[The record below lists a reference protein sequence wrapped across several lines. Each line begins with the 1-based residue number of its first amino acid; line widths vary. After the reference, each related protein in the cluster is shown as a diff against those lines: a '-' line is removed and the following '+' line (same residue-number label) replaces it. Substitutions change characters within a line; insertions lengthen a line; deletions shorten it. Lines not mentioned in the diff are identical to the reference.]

1 MDQGLHHLKVLRG
14 GASRSQGSTMATDC
28 LAQVCEVL
36 QRFRAEFRHD
46 LANLARGPE
55 PSPGAVGFDHEH
67 LDLHAVHRAQRLD
80 LVANE
85 HTELR
90 SRGRG
95 VHARHDQHP
104 HRARSVLVNAV
115 FHDAVAQSLHARLEP

>member
-1 MDQGLHHLKVLRG
+1 MECDDVRC
-14 GASRSQGSTMATDC
+14 ATDG
-28 LAQVCEVL
+28 
-36 QRFRAEFRHD
+36 QRAPPGETVVRVDHVEPLTAMS